1 MPPVTAVIGDAFQ
14 VRVKGFLAG
23 QETNNVWHFR
33 AETASS
39 DVETDLILKLIQ
51 CFVDNLLPGL
61 TTAYTLD
68 TVVWKKVS
76 PALGPEFIT
85 APTGPAVGE
94 QTGDYLPSFTSALVS
109 IRTAEGGKSKRG
121 RMFLAGLPEAGVTG
135 NSMPTG
141 GVTWLAIL
149 AFVACCVTAFIENS
163 ELGTGRFGW
172 YVYSRKIGGSAFPYG
187 QTGFTRAVSLN
198 PVALVATTRSR
209 KQGRGN

>member
-1 MPPVTAVIGDAFQ
+1 MPPVTAVINDCFQ
-14 VRVKGFLAG
+14 VRVKGVLAG
-23 QETNNVWHFR
+23 QETNNVLHFR

-39 DVETDLILKLIQ
+39 DVETDLILKLID
-51 CFVDNLLPGL
+51 CFVTHLLPGL

-85 APTGPAVGE
+85 TPPGPTTGE
-94 QTGDYLPSFTSALVS
+94 QTGDFLPSFTSALVS
-109 IRTAEGGKSKRG
+109 IRTAEGGRSKRG

-135 NSMPTG
+135 NSMPTA
-141 GVTWLAIL
+141 GVTWLAIV
-149 AFVACCVTAFIENS
+149 AFVACVVTAFIENG

-172 YVYSRKIGGSAFPYG
+172 CVYSRKIGGSAFPYG
-187 QTGFTRAVSLN
+187 ATGFTRAVSLN